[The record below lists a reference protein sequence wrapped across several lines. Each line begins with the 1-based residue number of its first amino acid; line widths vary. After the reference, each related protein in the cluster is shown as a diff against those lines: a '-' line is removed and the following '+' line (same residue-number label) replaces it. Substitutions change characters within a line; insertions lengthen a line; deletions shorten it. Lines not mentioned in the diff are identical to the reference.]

1 MGAKKKP
8 DITPAFTGRDVPINE
23 IAQGI
28 GKSADFIKRGLRTG
42 ALDFGYAVK
51 SDNSDRYGYYCPDK
65 LVWEKTGYFNPK
77 PEQSEAA

>member
-8 DITPAFTGRDVPINE
+8 DNTPAFTGRDVPINE

-28 GKSADFIKRGLRTG
+28 GKSAYFIKRGLRTG

-51 SDNSDRYGYYCPDK
+51 SENSDRYGYYCPDK
-65 LVWEKTGYFNPK
+65 LVWEKTGYYNPNH
-77 PEQSEAA
+77 EQSEAA

>member
-51 SDNSDRYGYYCPDK
+51 SDNSDRYGYYCALINSFGIK
-65 LVWEKTGYFNPK
+65 QVTQGYNIGLL
-77 PEQSEAA
+77 

>member
-8 DITPAFTGRDVPINE
+8 DNTPAFTGRDVPINE

-65 LVWEKTGYFNPK
+65 LVWEKIGYYNPN
-77 PEQSEAA
+77 PEHSEAA

>member
-1 MGAKKKP
+1 MAATKKT
-8 DITPAFTGRDVPINE
+8 DNTPAFTGRDVPINE

-42 ALDFGYAVK
+42 TLDFGYAVK

-65 LVWEKTGYFNPK
+65 LVWEKTGYFNPNH
-77 PEQSEAA
+77 EQSDAA